1 MQHPSQDWN
10 PVVWTKKAP
19 TGAKAA
25 DPHLV
30 NEARRRGDVVD
41 VEKRRFVSN
50 HSATASI
57 PNARKLEEET
67 EVFRHAHVSHDF
79 RIALQKARQAKAMTQ
94 QQLATAI
101 CEKVTVVNEYES
113 GKAIPNGAIIQ
124 KLNKALGV
132 TLPKAK
138 AKE

>member
-1 MQHPSQDWN
+1 MQPPSQDWN
-10 PVVWTKKAP
+10 QVVWTKKTP

-30 NEARRRGDVVD
+30 NEARRRGDAVE
-41 VEKRRFVSN
+41 VEKRRN
-50 HSATASI
+50 AGNQSATSVVQ
-57 PNARKLEEET
+57 NARKLDDET

-101 CEKVTVVNEYES
+101 SEKVSVVNEYES

-124 KLNKALGV
+124 KLNRALGV
-132 TLPKAK
+132 NLPKAK
-138 AKE
+138 E